1 VGEIYET
8 VKYFLFKLITII
20 IMATGK
26 LMQLWKVGN
35 LGGKEGNGRRKRK
48 SGAISPT
55 HHLMIDDR

>member
-35 LGGKEGNGRRKRK
+35 VGERKEMGEGKGKVE
-48 SGAISPT
+48 PFHPHT
-55 HHLMIDDR
+55 T